1 MCFILGCDLGRWEA
15 NDTQLPIGS
24 IEIDLCAMANSYEFL
39 RQTIGVRVFDDWHD
53 AHGNP
58 HKYNEELTVMG
69 SPTVLWR
76 DRDICALGRAVA
88 TTDINSMYF
97 DSEVDMYSAKTP
109 SLPPFQTSEVIS
121 RHRET
126 ALAQRDSL
134 DQEAIDAAFNGRAA
148 CEHYLNKYVA
158 LAERE
163 KKYADKLADK
173 KYVGAGASAAVPFG
187 KIDAMNKMICLW
199 RQVDQGSFAR
209 RAHDG
214 DLFIASDKN
223 RILQKALAILPT
235 MPSQFQRDQAAIKL
249 AESKLQWMEKMEIN
263 ESPATR
269 PQSTHELVLD
279 IRSGASGQEALVAFL
294 SKVIAQPCNF
304 SWAFQEKNR
313 VFVLFIFDQLS
324 EAHRTA

>member
-1 MCFILGCDLGRWEA
+1 M
-15 NDTQLPIGS
+15 
-24 IEIDLCAMANSYEFL
+24 
-39 RQTIGVRVFDDWHD
+39 FDDWKD
-53 AHGNP
+53 AHGNL
-58 HKYNEELTVMG
+58 HQYNEELTVMG
-69 SPTVLWR
+69 SSTVPWR
-76 DRDICALGRAVA
+76 DSDICAVGRALA
-88 TTDINSMYF
+88 TADIYSMYF
-97 DSEVDMYSAKTP
+97 DPEADMYSAKTP
-109 SLPPFQTSEVIS
+109 SLPSFQTPEANR

-134 DQEAIDAAFNGRAA
+134 DQEAIDDAFSGRAA
-148 CEHYLNKYVA
+148 CEHYLNEYVA

-163 KKYADKLADK
+163 KKYAGKVADK

-187 KIDAMNKMICLW
+187 KIDAMTKMICLW

-235 MPSQFQRDQAAIKL
+235 MPSQFQRDQAAIKP
-249 AESKLQWMEKMEIN
+249 AQSKLQWMEKMEIN
-263 ESPATR
+263 ENPASR
-269 PQSTHELVLD
+269 PRSTHELVLG
-279 IRSGASGQEALVAFL
+279 IRSNASGQEALVAFL

-304 SWAFQEKNR
+304 SWASPEKNK
-313 VFVLFIFDQLS
+313 VFVLFNCDKLS